1 MEELQKAAFTSVARG
16 CGFAMLAIV
25 CVMVGLSFEP
35 RAAFQAGGML
45 TLIMTLILLVRARNA
60 LTKDYKRTEMWLLL
74 PEDFRPPERYA
85 QWATATVMRDAYF
98 TFAQYTALISIAMW
112 VIALIMGLAGYAVG
126 RN

>member
-45 TLIMTLILLVRARNA
+45 TLIMTLILLVRR
-60 LTKDYKRTEMWLLL
+60 
-74 PEDFRPPERYA
+74 
-85 QWATATVMRDAYF
+85 ATR
-98 TFAQYTALISIAMW
+98 
-112 VIALIMGLAGYAVG
+112 
-126 RN
+126 